1 MTQTD
6 TTEPEHTESTGTKSL
21 KIAVLVGFF
30 IAAILTAYLTFV
42 SVRDFVTSYEMTN
55 LPGISISEPNPT
67 PDSSGAIQIE
77 DANSPLQPA
86 GGPPAPEWDGANRVS
101 ILVMGLDFRD
111 WQAQEGA
118 PRTDTMLLLTVD
130 PVNRTAGMLT
140 IPRDLWVNIPGGFDY
155 GRINT
160 AYSLGESYELPG
172 GGPGLAVDTVEE
184 LLGVPIDFYA
194 QVDFG
199 AFVRFIDEIYGVKIN
214 VPEKIKIDPL
224 GDNNTKWLQPGL
236 QNLPGDLALAY
247 VRARKT
253 EGGDFDRAERQ
264 QQVVLAMRNQ
274 ILRKKMLPLLISKAP
289 ILYNELSSGINTNL
303 TLDQAI
309 RLAWLATQIPEEN
322 IKRGSIGAEQINF
335 ATSPDGGQ
343 EVLKPLSEKI
353 RLLRDEIF
361 TDTGAASPA
370 AANMDPAELMQ
381 TESARVAVLN
391 GSYTPGIAALTT
403 DYLKSLG
410 VNVTQTDNAEK
421 ATPYSEITFYT
432 GKPYTVKFLVELM
445 RIDSIRI
452 RHFYDPASPVD
463 ISVIVGDDW
472 AQNNPM
478 PQ

>member
-6 TTEPEHTESTGTKSL
+6 TSETKQTESTGTKSL

-67 PDSSGAIQIE
+67 PDSSGAVVIE
-77 DANSPLQPA
+77 DANTPLQPA
-86 GGPPAPEWDGANRVS
+86 GGPPPPEWDGANRVS

-130 PVNRTAGMLT
+130 PINRTAGMLT

-199 AFVRFIDEIYGVKIN
+199 AFVRFINEIYGVKIN

-224 GDNNTKWLQPGL
+224 GDNNTKWLQPGI

-264 QQVVLAMRNQ
+264 QQVVLAIRNQ
-274 ILRKKMLPLLISKAP
+274 ILRSKMLPLLISKAP
-289 ILYNELSSGINTNL
+289 TLYNELASGLNTNL
-303 TLDQAI
+303 NLDQAI
-309 RLAWLATQIPEEN
+309 RLAWMATQIPEEN
-322 IKRGSIGAEQINF
+322 IKRGSIGADQINF

-343 EVLKPLSEKI
+343 QVLKPLSEKI

-361 TDTGAASPA
+361 TDSGAASPA
-370 AANMDPAELMQ
+370 AANMDPVELMQ
-381 TESARVAVLN
+381 TEGARVAVLN
-391 GSYTPGIAALTT
+391 GSYTPGIAARTT

-421 ATPYSEITFYT
+421 ATPYTEITFYT

-445 RIDSIRI
+445 SIDPIRI

-463 ISVIVGDDW
+463 ISVILGDNW